1 MIKICSFSL
10 WGHKYEYWNGALL
23 NARIHCELDSGY
35 DIYIFVDKYSLE
47 QASADQRLIQIIR
60 ELESLT
66 TLIVLDRIPSYMGMF
81 WRMLPFLWSG
91 VERVIVRDADSILT
105 KRELMAV
112 RLWEDSG
119 LSFHIMRDHPAH
131 TSVVM
136 GGMFGGIVNAQM
148 RNIFLPLKTLLNVDR
163 LNPLSGAWQIDQIFL
178 KRYVF
183 PVVRSSSLV
192 HDPFYER
199 VPFPL
204 SRNESEYV
212 GDAVTRR
219 IGDVQDVALK
229 VIESYLNGVE
239 ANEIASDP
247 ESMEA
252 LYAYKLNLKLFKKG
266 MNLIDSRYLD
276 LFHQSGKIDLLDKNH
291 SLHGDFD

>member
-1 MIKICSFSL
+1 MTKICSLSL

-23 NARIHCELDSGY
+23 NARIHRELDSGY
-35 DIYIFVDKYSLE
+35 DVYIFVDKCSFS

-60 ELESLT
+60 EMESLA

-81 WRMLPFLWSG
+81 WRMLPFLWHG

-112 RLWEDSG
+112 RFWEDSG
-119 LSFHIMRDHPAH
+119 LPFHIMRDHPAH
-131 TSVVM
+131 TSFVM

-163 LNPLSGAWQIDQIFL
+163 VSQLSGAWQIDQIFL

-183 PVVRSSSLV
+183 PVVRKSSLV

-199 VPFPL
+199 APFPL
-204 SRNESEYV
+204 PRNESEYV

-219 IGDVQDVALK
+219 IGDVQDVSLK
-229 VIESYLNGVE
+229 VIELYLNGVE
-239 ANEIASDP
+239 VDEIASDP
-247 ESMEA
+247 GSMEA
-252 LYAYKLNLKLFKKG
+252 LYMYKYNLKLFQKG
-266 MNLIDSRYLD
+266 IKLIDSRYVD
-276 LFHQSGKIDLLDKNH
+276 LFRQSGKIDLLDKN
-291 SLHGDFD
+291 SFLHGDFD